1 MGLGAVTA
9 FSPPPILILRVPHGK
24 DKTGLYTSLNLKLK
38 VYLYRVSLCKFII
51 NTFSD
56 TCNRMAW

>member
-1 MGLGAVTA
+1 VGLVAVTA
-9 FSPPPILILRVPHGK
+9 FSPPPIVILMVPHGK
-24 DKTGLYTSLNLKLK
+24 DNTGLYPPLK

-56 TCNRMAW
+56 TCNGMALWTA